1 MRARASSQGQACRPK
16 RRRRSPGDVPD
27 HIREDLSEEL
37 SGLPT
42 ELIYAANLVDFE
54 LSKSEAVN
62 RAAEAHGSLVRHLDD
77 LYGPAWPPEAD
88 DAARETWEEYCRAR
102 QRQLDAM
109 KWVQE
114 NSCSTQGEGADEE
127 AEAGEDAGE
136 EAGEEADEEAGQRS
150 SSDEEARASSQG
162 QAGEG

>member
-1 MRARASSQGQACRPK
+1 MRARASSQGQAW
-16 RRRRSPGDVPD
+16 RRSPGDVPD
-27 HIREDLSEEL
+27 HIREDLPEEL

-88 DAARETWEEYCRAR
+88 DAARETWEEYWRAR

-109 KWVQE
+109 K
-114 NSCSTQGEGADEE
+114 
-127 AEAGEDAGE
+127 
-136 EAGEEADEEAGQRS
+136 
-150 SSDEEARASSQG
+150 
-162 QAGEG
+162 